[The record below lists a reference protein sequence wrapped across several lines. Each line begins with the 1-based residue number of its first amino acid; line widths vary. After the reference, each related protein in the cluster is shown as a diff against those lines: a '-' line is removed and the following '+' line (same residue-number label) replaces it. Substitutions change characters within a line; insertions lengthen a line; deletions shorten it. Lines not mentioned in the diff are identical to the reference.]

1 MRWLQASVDFFTVA
15 YVVNNYGVVGK
26 VQLINDAVI
35 ADSAAPGS
43 FCAGKFA
50 IRWDGGF
57 FSQSVKCFK
66 YGISLGSD
74 QANRPKRYSKYTFL
88 ALFYSLKP
96 TFLVAKMST

>member
-1 MRWLQASVDFFTVA
+1 MLSKKVYEYMMGWLQASVDFFTVA

-66 YGISLGSD
+66 YLSY
-74 QANRPKRYSKYTFL
+74 NRGGKFSQIL
-88 ALFYSLKP
+88 LN
-96 TFLVAKMST
+96 